1 MAETIDNL
9 ELAKR
14 KLFRNLDPDQ
24 FSELQDYYKT
34 FSGIEPVNVNKAI
47 TADDVLR
54 ATGPLSQVPTSPGLT
69 GSVVQFNQFLGNIL
83 GAKSQRIADEKTKQ
97 FEQDQSVREA
107 VLAGLDRPDPEI
119 NPPRTEV
126 VDGVLYTESEFGKGD
141 FEAKTTKADPVPQT
155 VNGVPR
161 DNFDAQSQ
169 ENKNIILGLDG
180 TKGEQFLE
188 LFETKDGFQYLYLDA
203 NNKIQTGDIDAEPPV
218 KDDEKDTDRFDLID
232 EKTKLLQKQNSPDGL
247 TEDEAIRLEVI
258 TAELDR
264 KQFEPK
270 ADILWAEES
279 QKLILDKNNREKII
293 TDIARVYNLLNQEQ
307 TRTGVLTPG
316 FTFVQEI
323 LEPFGVDLKGL
334 TDAVGLEILNPV
346 EDSALIDSISQQ
358 LGIAA
363 SEQLAG
369 QISERELIALFNTTL
384 RLGKPKEFNKNFA
397 QGLLYLAE
405 KSLYASTAAET
416 ASNVQ
421 EWASMMRKYQEDNP
435 PPYFMQPI
443 YDFES
448 LADLNLDLNLR
459 QPLKE

>member
-97 FEQDQSVREA
+97 FEQEQSVREA

-161 DNFDAQSQ
+161 DIFDAQSQ

-180 TKGEQFLE
+180 TKGEQFLALSEYSGGELWVRYNKDINSVQE

-293 TDIARVYNLLNQEQ
+293 TDIARVYNLLNQEE

-384 RLGKPKEFNKNFA
+384 RL
-397 QGLLYLAE
+397 
-405 KSLYASTAAET
+405 
-416 ASNVQ
+416 
-421 EWASMMRKYQEDNP
+421 
-435 PPYFMQPI
+435 
-443 YDFES
+443 
-448 LADLNLDLNLR
+448 
-459 QPLKE
+459 

>member
-141 FEAKTTKADPVPQT
+141 FESKTTKADPVPQT

-161 DNFDAQSQ
+161 DIFDAQSQ

>member
-97 FEQDQSVREA
+97 FELDQSVRDA

-119 NPPRTEV
+119 NPPRTEI

-141 FEAKTTKADPVPQT
+141 FEAKTTKAPPVPQT

-161 DNFDAQSQ
+161 DIFDSQSQ
-169 ENKNIILGLDG
+169 ENKNIILGIDS
-180 TKGEQFLE
+180 TKGETFLE
-188 LFETKDGFQYLYLDA
+188 LYETKDGLEYLYLDA
-203 NNKIQTGDIDAEPPV
+203 NNKIQVGNLDAEPPV
-218 KDDEKDTDRFDLID
+218 KDDKGMDRYDLLQ
-232 EKTKLLQKQNSPDGL
+232 EKTELLQKQNSPEGL
-247 TEDEAIRLEVI
+247 TEDEATRLEVI
-258 TAELDR
+258 PLELDR
-264 KQFEPK
+264 KQYEPK

-279 QKLILDKNNREKII
+279 QNLILDRPNRERVI
-293 TDIARVYNLLNQEQ
+293 TEVARVYNLLNQEE
-307 TRTGVLTPG
+307 TRTGILTPG
-316 FTFVQEI
+316 FTFVQEV
-323 LEPFGVDLKGL
+323 LEPFGVDLKGI
-334 TDAVGLEILNPV
+334 TDAVGLEVLNPV
-346 EDSALIDSISQQ
+346 EDSALIDSISQK
-358 LGIAA
+358 LGIEA
-363 SEQLAG
+363 SKQLAG
-369 QISERELIALFNTTL
+369 QISQMELIALFNTTL

-421 EWASMMRKYQEDNP
+421 EWAQMMRKYQEDKP

-459 QPLKE
+459 QPLQE